1 MEPRRHAHLL
11 KGSDMSNTGEG
22 RESTRHDEEASSR
35 MYDEGCPNESTSTI
49 PETIPDATGYSDTEE
64 VASGE

>member
-1 MEPRRHAHLL
+1 MEPKRHAHLL

-22 RESTRHDEEASSR
+22 RESTRGDEEASSR
-35 MYDEGCPNESTSTI
+35 MYDEGSNESTSTI
-49 PETIPDATGYSDTEE
+49 PETVPDATGYSETEE